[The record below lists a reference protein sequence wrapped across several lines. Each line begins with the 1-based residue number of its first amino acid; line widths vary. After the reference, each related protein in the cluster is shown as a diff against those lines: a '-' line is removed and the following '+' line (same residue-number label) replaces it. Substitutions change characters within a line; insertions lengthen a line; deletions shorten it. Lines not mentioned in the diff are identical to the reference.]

1 MIIFLIVFLL
11 LLLAVLLVDEIPQ
24 FYSWQSRIK
33 IGRYTDHEI
42 WQQKVTNKAIL
53 WLNNTPLIPIKDYTR
68 GLIFQMLRKKY
79 ASKNIQSWQKA
90 SLLLGA
96 IHSFEKQNSEQIK
109 KEIVNCIDNLIDNFG
124 NWKNPPQEI
133 DVALLAFAIG
143 KASKIYPINTK
154 PAMDN
159 MYKLIISKL
168 GKDGTVMYRN
178 ATVDYRYVDTI
189 GFIAPFLTWYGLK
202 YDVKYAIDLA
212 VLQIKNFEK
221 YGMLQNKIPV
231 HAYQIHTLN
240 PIGIYGW
247 GRGMG
252 WFVIG
257 TLETCDIL
265 PDTHSD
271 KNDLKIILEKIAET
285 LVQYQKKDGSFSWS
299 FMTPDE
305 RSDTSATAVFAWFF
319 KKMNK
324 FQNAENALSYIKS
337 VTRRD
342 GTIDFSQGDTK
353 AIGVYSQSFNRLP
366 FTQGFVVRI
375 F

>member
-1 MIIFLIVFLL
+1 
-11 LLLAVLLVDEIPQ
+11 
-24 FYSWQSRIK
+24 
-33 IGRYTDHEI
+33 
-42 WQQKVTNKAIL
+42 
-53 WLNNTPLIPIKDYTR
+53 
-68 GLIFQMLRKKY
+68 
-79 ASKNIQSWQKA
+79 
-90 SLLLGA
+90 
-96 IHSFEKQNSEQIK
+96 
-109 KEIVNCIDNLIDNFG
+109 
-124 NWKNPPQEI
+124 
-133 DVALLAFAIG
+133 
-143 KASKIYPINTK
+143 
-154 PAMDN
+154 MDN